1 MGHCTFGVLF
11 SGHFPFQRA
20 LAGAVLAEHLGFDSC
35 WLGEDYFY
43 HGAIAAATA
52 VVERT
57 ERITIGLG
65 VLSPLPRH
73 PALTAMEVATLDE
86 IAQGRLILGIGSGVP
101 AWIRQMGIG
110 CGSPL
115 SAMREG
121 TELCRRLIAGETV
134 TYHGVCFALDRV
146 RLGFTPHR
154 TQIPTYLG
162 VEGPKALQ
170 LSGEIADGTVISILA
185 GPQYVTFARENVLR
199 GCERSGRPFG
209 EHRFVVYVIFSMDDD
224 GQRARQAV
232 RRTIAEYVGAG
243 GKPTPLVS
251 LGGIPDDTVHAMG
264 EIYRSGRIPVELVDD
279 AMVDQL
285 AVSGNAEE
293 CEAGIRRLIAAGAD
307 SIVFFPL
314 PGDEVERQLEGIS
327 RVLLPQ
333 LSGGQGVAH
342 RDV

>member
-1 MGHCTFGVLF
+1 
-11 SGHFPFQRA
+11 
-20 LAGAVLAEHLGFDSC
+20 
-35 WLGEDYFY
+35 
-43 HGAIAAATA
+43 
-52 VVERT
+52 
-57 ERITIGLG
+57 
-65 VLSPLPRH
+65 
-73 PALTAMEVATLDE
+73 MEVATLDE

-115 SAMREG
+115 SAMQEG
-121 TELCRRLIAGETV
+121 VELCRRLIAGETV

-146 RLGFTPHR
+146 RLGFTPQR
-154 TQIPTYLG
+154 SQIPTYLG

-170 LSGEIADGTVISILA
+170 LSGEIADGTVISVLA
-185 GPQYVTFARENVLR
+185 GPHYVTFARENVLR
-199 GCERSGRPFG
+199 GCKRSRRSFG
-209 EHRFVVYVIFSMDDD
+209 DHRFVVYVIFSMDDD
-224 GQRARQAV
+224 GEHARQAV
-232 RRTIAEYVGAG
+232 RRAIAEYVGAG

-251 LGGIPDDTVHAMG
+251 LGGIPDDTVRTMG

-307 SIVFFPL
+307 SIVFFPF
-314 PGDEVERQLEGIS
+314 PGEEVERQLEGIS
-327 RVLLPQ
+327 KILLPR
-333 LSGGQGVAH
+333 LSGGQRVAH